1 MRASVLLRLLGAALV
16 ALMVAVSPAHAA
28 GWLPIH
34 DLPVGHP
41 GQAGGTAIGPDGTV
55 TVTAL
60 DGDSLKVATKP
71 PGQPFQPPVELAKV
85 SGSNLSVSTQG
96 DRAGNVVV
104 VWKSTVNGTRVIR
117 AASKPA
123 GGAFTPA
130 QGVSDTGSIA
140 HLPRVAIAGGKIV
153 LAWMQNERLRVA
165 TATAGGAFSVHDPLS
180 GPVGFEQRPAVAVAP
195 DGAAVIAWPTT
206 SPGALHAVARA
217 AGGDFKPLPDV
228 ASVPVTQIMNVE
240 AAIGASGRAT
250 LAWVYYEGSDVVLQ
264 SASRGKTGSFGPVET
279 IDRDGSNPYPALTM
293 ADDDTALVAWNG
305 HGLHY
310 ALRPLGGAFGE
321 RADGLRFDH
330 QRLDPGPGGVRI
342 RRFRAAGVGQRRRL
356 TPIGDER
363 PDRGRRRR
371 RAAGDGRGAASR
383 RPTGHDPRRAA
394 AWPPTSAA
402 TRSRRGGTATTPTLD
417 RPPTVRQRIRTGILD
432 VTPPVISASGVFGQP
447 VIGRPLTMTRH
458 HLRRALRR
466 DRDLGLRR
474 RHHRGGRDRDQDLHG
489 GERLRRPRDGDRQ
502 RRQRRDP
509 DAPADDRRASP
520 AVVVSA
526 AWRANSQTP
535 NSRSCSGCSTAR
547 ARAAPRSSPTRSS
560 AACRPT

>member
-1 MRASVLLRLLGAALV
+1 M
-16 ALMVAVSPAHAA
+16 
-28 GWLPIH
+28 
-34 DLPVGHP
+34 
-41 GQAGGTAIGPDGTV
+41 
-55 TVTAL
+55 
-60 DGDSLKVATKP
+60 
-71 PGQPFQPPVELAKV
+71 

-104 VWKSTVNGTRVIR
+104 VWKSTLNGTRVIR

-153 LAWMQNERLRVA
+153 LAWMQNQRLRVA
-165 TATAGGAFSVHDPLS
+165 TATAGGAFSVHDPLT

-206 SPGALHAVARA
+206 PPGALHAVARA

-293 ADDDTALVAWNG
+293 ADDDTALLAWNG
-305 HGLHY
+305 HGMHY

-321 RADGLRFDH
+321 VQSVFGSITNDSIPAQAAFASDGSA
-330 QRLDPGPGGVRI
+330 RLAWISDAGSLPSVMSARI
-342 RRFRAAGVGQRRRL
+342 APDGAAAPQETISAPLPAGQSDTIEGAL
-356 TPIGDER
+356 SLAADER
-363 PDRGRRRR
+363 GNAVASWYNRYD
-371 RAAGDGRGAASR
+371 ANAGPAS
-383 RPTGHDPRRAA
+383 DI
-394 AWPPTSAA
+394 
-402 TRSRRGGTATTPTLD
+402 
-417 RPPTVRQRIRTGILD
+417 RQRVRTAILD
-432 VTPPVISASGVFGQP
+432 VTPPVISASGVS
-447 VIGRPLTMTRH
+447 RPTGDRPAADDDGH

-489 GERLRRPRDGDRQ
+489 GERLRRPRDGDRR

-509 DAPADDRRASP
+509 DAPGDDRRAPP

-526 AWRANSQTP
+526 AWRASSQTP